1 MKKLL
6 LLILLIPNLVM
17 AVNLIDETI
26 DSYIKRNPSWDDW
39 REKQSSITFL
49 ATRCAANFAVTAD
62 RAKSNGMDGEAK
74 NYSMLQEVFY
84 EVAAGF
90 ASSNGTSQK
99 NWNDGYRFWVMT
111 YVNEGKNNM
120 NKFNSFLYGKY
131 YEDLMVCVK
140 KVKPI
145 VGDVVKV
152 IADIKK

>member
-1 MKKLL
+1 MLL
-6 LLILLIPNLVM
+6 HLVGLK
-17 AVNLIDETI
+17 V
-26 DSYIKRNPSWDDW
+26 R
-39 REKQSSITFL
+39 
-49 ATRCAANFAVTAD
+49 
-62 RAKSNGMDGEAK
+62 GMDGEAK
-74 NYSMLQEVFY
+74 RYSMLQEMFY

-140 KVKPI
+140 KSKTDS
-145 VGDVVKV
+145 G
-152 IADIKK
+152 